1 MVILVFA
8 LPEEAR
14 VVQRRIRW
22 HKSPVGNPRGLFAE
36 QEVTL
41 AFVGVSAVRI
51 GELERSIEHIKPRM
65 IISSG
70 FAGGSRSLLEAG
82 DFVLSTN
89 YTDADMRKLL
99 SQHQK
104 IIDAAGPFIQVER
117 VATASDKWSLN
128 RSHGACAVDM
138 ESETIADLCR
148 RKGIS
153 LVTARMISDA
163 IDEAI
168 PAVFTQ
174 RKVSRL
180 SDLHGAVGFAARML
194 NLTGK
199 LADQLETLVR
209 ALPAK
214 RDLVGRK
221 TRRADDSI
229 ALSD

>member
-14 VVQRRIRW
+14 VVRRRIRCD
-22 HKSPVGNPRGLFAE
+22 KSPGDVPRGSFAG

-41 AFVGVSAVRI
+41 AFVGISAVRI
-51 GELERSIEHIKPRM
+51 GELERSIDQVKPPM
-65 IISSG
+65 IVSSG
-70 FAGGSRSLLEAG
+70 FAGGTRSLLEAG

-89 YTDADMRKLL
+89 YTDADIRKALG
-99 SQHQK
+99 QHQK
-104 IIDAAGPFIQVER
+104 IFDAAGRFAQVER
-117 VATASDKWSLN
+117 VASASDKWSLN
-128 RSHGACAVDM
+128 RSHSACAVDM
-138 ESETIADLCR
+138 ESETIAELCR
-148 RKGIS
+148 RKGIP

-194 NLTGK
+194 CLTGR
-199 LADQLETLVR
+199 LADRLEALVK
-209 ALPAK
+209 AC
-214 RDLVGRK
+214 RD
-221 TRRADDSI
+221 
-229 ALSD
+229 

>member
-14 VVQRRIRW
+14 IVRRRIRW
-22 HKSPVGNPRGLFAE
+22 HKPPIDVPRGSFAG
-36 QEVTL
+36 QEVSL
-41 AFVGVSAVRI
+41 AFVGIRAVRI
-51 GELERSIEHIKPRM
+51 GELEQSIDQIKPRM

-70 FAGGSRSLLEAG
+70 FAGGIRSLLEAG

-89 YTDADMRKLL
+89 YTDADIAKTLKQR
-99 SQHQK
+99 HK
-104 IIDAAGPFIQVER
+104 IFDAAGPFVQVER
-117 VATASDKWSLN
+117 VASASDKWSLN

-138 ESETIADLCR
+138 ESQMIADLCR

-174 RKVSRL
+174 KKILRL
-180 SDLHGAVGFAARML
+180 SDARGAVGFAARML
-194 NLTGK
+194 QLTGR
-199 LADQLETLVR
+199 LADRLEALV
-209 ALPAK
+209 K
-214 RDLVGRK
+214 TCRD
-221 TRRADDSI
+221 
-229 ALSD
+229 